1 MRESRD
7 NTVPV
12 TITRTLNA
20 DNLVG
25 LRDQFRSA
33 GSDIVPAFHDLIAR
47 LTAECLLKHP
57 LLGARW
63 VGADVVLPDLQQ
75 ICLGLAVDTADG
87 LVVPALANVRG
98 KTVLQLAR
106 DSRDAI
112 QRAREGRLSAADQT
126 AAVFT
131 ISSLGGLGIDQFT
144 PVINYP
150 ETAILGVGV
159 IRRVPVVAADDRI
172 IAGQQLTLSLT
183 FDHQVIDGAP
193 AARFLQDL
201 VQLLENPA
209 AALLSAN
216 S

>member
-1 MRESRD
+1 MSDIRGTGSGGRIREKDVLAVAAAATGTRSVAVGSSGQVLKGRRAVIARRMRESRD

-47 LTAECLLKHP
+47 LTAECLLKHS

-87 LVVPALANVRG
+87 
-98 KTVLQLAR
+98 
-106 DSRDAI
+106 
-112 QRAREGRLSAADQT
+112 
-126 AAVFT
+126 
-131 ISSLGGLGIDQFT
+131 
-144 PVINYP
+144 
-150 ETAILGVGV
+150 
-159 IRRVPVVAADDRI
+159 
-172 IAGQQLTLSLT
+172 
-183 FDHQVIDGAP
+183 
-193 AARFLQDL
+193 
-201 VQLLENPA
+201 
-209 AALLSAN
+209 
-216 S
+216 